1 LQEKYFKTSNDQRDP
16 VSDDTKLKLQKE
28 ENLAKERSNKPYE
41 RQICTKVFS
50 FTSTYSKQMRFQTE

>member
-50 FTSTYSKQMRFQTE
+50 FTST